1 MDHIK
6 NNDLIIILLLQ
17 SINSVNALSTSSD
30 NTTLFEFYL
39 RNVSNATTSSVKNL
53 KSCIFLE
60 CSK

>member
-39 RNVSNATTSSVKNL
+39 RNVSNATTSSVINL